1 MGQKQQFFAWETR
14 ILTRWRS
21 RRRIRQPT
29 GFDMK
34 ICIYGAGAIGG
45 HLAMRMYRAGA
56 EVSVIARGAH
66 LAAIQANG
74 LTVHAVDGTHH
85 AKVRASADPAELGPQ
100 DAVFVTVKAP
110 ALPSVAASIAPLLGA
125 DTSVSFVMN
134 GIPWWYFDHLPG
146 PHQGKSLPRIDPGDA
161 LRRALGPGRAIG
173 GVVYSASAVTEPG
186 VVHVEQPKSRFIL
199 GEPDG
204 SLSDRVLKLT
214 GLITKGGVRGEA
226 TPAIRTEIWNKLISN
241 LAGGTLAVLS
251 GSAPKGVYLEPA
263 AEQAALRMM
272 QEATTIAQA
281 MGADPTTDHAQRINN
296 QRSMDHKPSIL
307 QDLELGRPM
316 EIDGM
321 FDAPLALAH
330 MAGIEVPTLELLV
343 ALCKLRARSAR
354 LYN

>member
-1 MGQKQQFFAWETR
+1 
-14 ILTRWRS
+14 
-21 RRRIRQPT
+21 
-29 GFDMK
+29 MK

-45 HLAMRMYRAGA
+45 HLAARMYKAGV

-74 LTVHAVDGTHH
+74 LTVHAVDGEHH
-85 AKVRASADPAELGPQ
+85 APVRASADPAELGQQ

-110 ALPSVAASIAPLLGA
+110 ALPAVAASIKPLLGP
-125 DTSVSFVMN
+125 DTSVAFVMN

-146 PHQGKSLPRIDPGDA
+146 PHEGTPLPRIDPDNA
-161 LRRALGPGRAIG
+161 LRRALGPGRTIG

-186 VVHVEQPKSRFIL
+186 VVEVEQPKSRFIL

-204 SLSDRVLKLT
+204 TLSERVQTLA
-214 GLITKGGVRGEA
+214 GLITKGGVSGEA

-251 GSAPKGVYLEPA
+251 GSAPKGVYVEPA
-263 AEQAALRMM
+263 AEQASLRMM
-272 QEATTIAQA
+272 QEATAIAQA
-281 MGADPTTDHAQRINN
+281 LGADPTTDHARRVNG

-330 MAGIEVPTLELLV
+330 LAGVEVPTLELLV
-343 ALCKLRARSAR
+343 ALCKLRARTAG

>member
-1 MGQKQQFFAWETR
+1 
-14 ILTRWRS
+14 
-21 RRRIRQPT
+21 
-29 GFDMK
+29 MK

-45 HLAMRMYRAGA
+45 HLAVRLHKAGA

-66 LAAIQANG
+66 LDAIQANG
-74 LTVHAVDGTHH
+74 LTVHAIDGEHH
-85 AKVRASADPAELGPQ
+85 ARVRASADPAELGTQ
-100 DAVFVTVKAP
+100 NAVFVTVKAP
-110 ALPSVAASIAPLLGA
+110 ALPAVAASIKPLLGSETPVA
-125 DTSVSFVMN
+125 FIMN

-146 PHQGKSLPRIDPGDA
+146 PHKGKSLPRIDPDDA

-186 VVHVEQPKSRFIL
+186 VVVVEQPKSRVIL

-204 SLSDRVLKLT
+204 TLSDRVRTLS
-214 GLITKGGVRGEA
+214 GLITKGGISGEA

-241 LAGGTLAVLS
+241 LAGGTLAVLT
-251 GSAPKGVYLEPA
+251 GSAPKGVYGEPA
-263 AEQAALRMM
+263 IERAALLMM
-272 QEATTIAQA
+272 QEATSIAQA
-281 MGADPTTDHAQRINN
+281 LGADPATDHARRIGG

-330 MAGIEVPTLELLV
+330 LAGIAVPTLELLV
-343 ALCKLRARSAR
+343 ALCKLRARSAG
-354 LYN
+354 LYR

>member
-1 MGQKQQFFAWETR
+1 
-14 ILTRWRS
+14 
-21 RRRIRQPT
+21 
-29 GFDMK
+29 MK

-45 HLAMRMYRAGA
+45 HLAARMYKAGA
-56 EVSVIARGAH
+56 EVSVIARGPH
-66 LAAIQANG
+66 LAAIQAHG
-74 LTVHAVDGTHH
+74 LTVHAVDGKHH
-85 AKVRASADPAELGPQ
+85 ALVQASADPAELGPQ

-110 ALPSVAASIAPLLGA
+110 ALPAVAASIKPLLGP
-125 DTSVSFVMN
+125 DTSVAFVMN
-134 GIPWWYFDHLPG
+134 GIPWWYFDHLSG
-146 PHQGKSLPRIDPGDA
+146 PHEGTPLPRIDPDNA
-161 LRRALGPGRAIG
+161 LRRALGPGRTIG

-186 VVHVEQPKSRFIL
+186 VVDVEQPKSRFIL

-204 SLSDRVLKLT
+204 TMSDRVQTLA
-214 GLITKGGVRGEA
+214 GLITKGGVSGEA

-251 GSAPKGVYLEPA
+251 GSAPKGVYVEPA
-263 AEQAALRMM
+263 AEQASLRMM
-272 QEATTIAQA
+272 QEATAIAQA
-281 MGADPTTDHAQRINN
+281 LGADPTTDHARRING

-330 MAGIEVPTLELLV
+330 LAGVEVPTLELLV
-343 ALCKLRARSAR
+343 ALCKLRARTAG